1 MKFSPGEGSAE
12 LARNVRDQD
21 AQIGLHEWDTEI
33 KGKQIGELEQQATT
47 DPWTGL
53 DNVRSFQDKL
63 EQTLRMV
70 RESKKVPEEHRR
82 ESQKVL
88 ALVSL
93 DIDRFKSIN
102 DTLGHAAGDEVLR
115 RFAKLLRES
124 VRGSDSVARVGGE
137 EFMVIMPGANTESAA
152 RHADELRKKVQS
164 LVFDAYPN
172 LKVTASFG
180 VVSSAASEDPG
191 TLRGYVDKAL
201 YDAKNGRNRVVVYE
215 GENKKNVAA

>member
-1 MKFSPGEGSAE
+1 MSGTQRS
-12 LARNVRDQD
+12 RISR
-21 AQIGLHEWDTEI
+21 
-33 KGKQIGELEQQATT
+33 LES
-47 DPWTGL
+47 
-53 DNVRSFQDKL
+53 VRSFQDKL

-124 VRGSDSVARVGGE
+124 VRGSDSVARGE
-137 EFMVIMPGANTESAA
+137 GRSSW
-152 RHADELRKKVQS
+152 S
-164 LVFDAYPN
+164 LCRAQIQRVP
-172 LKVTASFG
+172 L
-180 VVSSAASEDPG
+180 G
-191 TLRGYVDKAL
+191 TLTNFAKKSNHLFLMPIRILRSPRAL
-201 YDAKNGRNRVVVYE
+201 VSCPQPRRKTRRLLGAMPTKRFMMQKMAGIE
-215 GENKKNVAA
+215 LSCTKEKTKKM